1 MYEKNTLCRL
11 HACLIC
17 HYTHTHT
24 HTHSWVSEPVCD
36 LAKIIMAKV
45 PLMKDWLRNLLFE
58 KHNLFEA
65 LLSVCVSAWHF

>member
-1 MYEKNTLCRL
+1 MKKIPYVDCMPVLFAITQ
-11 HACLIC
+11 
-17 HYTHTHT
+17 Y
-24 HTHSWVSEPVCD
+24 THSWVSEPVCD

-65 LLSVCVSAWHF
+65 VCVLVRGIFN

>member
-1 MYEKNTLCRL
+1 MKKIPYVDCMPVLF
-11 HACLIC
+11 AI
-17 HYTHTHT
+17 THTHT
-24 HTHSWVSEPVCD
+24 HTHSLVSEPVCD

>member
-1 MYEKNTLCRL
+1 MKKIPYVDCMPVLFAITQ
-11 HACLIC
+11 
-17 HYTHTHT
+17 Y
-24 HTHSWVSEPVCD
+24 THSWVSEPVCD

-65 LLSVCVSAWHF
+65 VCVSAWHF